1 MEAGHERN
9 VDHPAVHRLVRP
21 VGVAAMARLSAAPST
36 GKPKRR
42 RVRTPEQL
50 AAMREYGQSYYQAHK
65 RARPPIRR
73 LEAAWYGR

>member
-9 VDHPAVHRLVRP
+9 VGRPSVCDLVWLLGVDAV
-21 VGVAAMARLSAAPST
+21 ARLNTPAPTS
-36 GKPKRR
+36 KPKGR

-65 RARPPIRR
+65 RARSPIRR